1 MTKANIKNSNFK
13 TVTRIRL
20 NLTVAVQ
27 ILLSNSSTRGRVR
40 LLKIISE
47 STMDTQIFDCIA
59 KSDITEL
66 KAKLTAYT
74 GSVDFTDEN
83 GKFVINSRNLCKQD
97 KISKKFFL
105 KVLFSKINFLFFSFS
120 GMTPLQHAS
129 YKGNKEAVQLLL
141 DLVSLKNRFLGDF
154 FIFTSND

>member
-20 NLTVAVQ
+20 NLTVSVQ

-40 LLKIISE
+40 LLEIISE

-83 GKFVINSRNLCKQD
+83 GKFVKNSRNLCKQD

-105 KVLFSKINFLFFSFS
+105 KVLFSRINS
-120 GMTPLQHAS
+120 
-129 YKGNKEAVQLLL
+129 
-141 DLVSLKNRFLGDF
+141 
-154 FIFTSND
+154 